1 MLGRIDA
8 FENKCHSVPVSH
20 CGRSAAVCLYPAD
33 ARTFALRDKA
43 PAHAASCALASVCDE
58 SDAARDHSGTLMRLS
73 RGSAAACRGEKS
85 FFFVVG
91 SSFFAAGHALYA
103 VYFLTHLGA
112 APRFGLIAFGALL
125 YALYIALL
133 LRRLRKGEIGG
144 KMQVLAASYLAV
156 ISFMSLCAFLF
167 AVTNGSIWH
176 WMVFA
181 ASLLFLFS
189 DSVLAYDKY
198 YKKLKFRY
206 LIVMS
211 TYILAQAGIT
221 FGVYLTLGGH

>member
-1 MLGRIDA
+1 MKTNVILFLFLIAAGAQLFACIPPMRARLRYATKLLLMPLLALWLLFATNPTPHAITLGLL
-8 FENKCHSVPVSH
+8 
-20 CGRSAAVCLYPAD
+20 CGFLGD
-33 ARTFALRDKA
+33 L
-43 PAHAASCALASVCDE
+43 L
-58 SDAARDHSGTLMRLS
+58 LL
-73 RGSAAACRGEKS
+73 AAAKKS

-103 VYFLTHLGA
+103 IYFLTHLGA

>member
-1 MLGRIDA
+1 MKTNVILFLFLIAAGAQLFACVPPMRARLRYATKLLLMPLLALWLLFATNPTPHAITLGLL
-8 FENKCHSVPVSH
+8 
-20 CGRSAAVCLYPAD
+20 CGFLGD
-33 ARTFALRDKA
+33 L
-43 PAHAASCALASVCDE
+43 L
-58 SDAARDHSGTLMRLS
+58 LL
-73 RGSAAACRGEKS
+73 AAAKKS

>member
-1 MLGRIDA
+1 LKTNVILFLFLIAAGAQLFACIPPMRARLRYATKLLLMPLLALWLLFATNPTPHAITLGLL
-8 FENKCHSVPVSH
+8 
-20 CGRSAAVCLYPAD
+20 CGFLGD
-33 ARTFALRDKA
+33 L
-43 PAHAASCALASVCDE
+43 L
-58 SDAARDHSGTLMRLS
+58 LL
-73 RGSAAACRGEKS
+73 AAAKKS

>member
-1 MLGRIDA
+1 MKTNVILFLFLIAAGAQLFACVPPMRARLRYATKLLLMPLLALWLLFATNPTPHAITLGLL
-8 FENKCHSVPVSH
+8 
-20 CGRSAAVCLYPAD
+20 CGFLGD
-33 ARTFALRDKA
+33 L
-43 PAHAASCALASVCDE
+43 L
-58 SDAARDHSGTLMRLS
+58 LL
-73 RGSAAACRGEKS
+73 AAAKKS

-144 KMQVLAASYLAV
+144 KMQVLVASYLAV

>member
-1 MLGRIDA
+1 MKTNVILFLFLIAAGAQLFACIPPMRARLRYATKLLLMPLLALWLLFATNPTPHAITLGLL
-8 FENKCHSVPVSH
+8 
-20 CGRSAAVCLYPAD
+20 CGFLGD
-33 ARTFALRDKA
+33 L
-43 PAHAASCALASVCDE
+43 L
-58 SDAARDHSGTLMRLS
+58 LL
-73 RGSAAACRGEKS
+73 AAAKKS

>member
-1 MLGRIDA
+1 MKTNVILFLFLIAAGAQLFACVPPMRARLRYATKLLLMPLLALWLLFATNPTPHAITLGLL
-8 FENKCHSVPVSH
+8 
-20 CGRSAAVCLYPAD
+20 CGFLGD
-33 ARTFALRDKA
+33 L
-43 PAHAASCALASVCDE
+43 L
-58 SDAARDHSGTLMRLS
+58 LL
-73 RGSAAACRGEKS
+73 AAAKKS

-103 VYFLTHLGA
+103 VYFLSHLGA

>member
-1 MLGRIDA
+1 MKTNVILFLFLIAVGAQLFACVPPMRARLRYATKLLLMPLLALWLLFATNPTPHAITLGLL
-8 FENKCHSVPVSH
+8 
-20 CGRSAAVCLYPAD
+20 CGFLGD
-33 ARTFALRDKA
+33 L
-43 PAHAASCALASVCDE
+43 L
-58 SDAARDHSGTLMRLS
+58 LL
-73 RGSAAACRGEKS
+73 AAAKKS

-91 SSFFAAGHALYA
+91 SSFFAAGHVLYA

>member
-1 MLGRIDA
+1 MKTNVILFLFLIAAGAQLFACIPPMRARLRYATKLLLMPLLALWLLFATNPTPHAITLGLL
-8 FENKCHSVPVSH
+8 
-20 CGRSAAVCLYPAD
+20 CGFLGD
-33 ARTFALRDKA
+33 L
-43 PAHAASCALASVCDE
+43 L
-58 SDAARDHSGTLMRLS
+58 LL
-73 RGSAAACRGEKS
+73 AAAKKS

-133 LRRLRKGEIGG
+133 LRRLRKGDIGG

>member
-1 MLGRIDA
+1 MKTNVILFLFLIAAGAQLFACIPPMRARLRYATKLLLMPLLALWLLFATNPTPHAITLGLL
-8 FENKCHSVPVSH
+8 
-20 CGRSAAVCLYPAD
+20 CGFLGD
-33 ARTFALRDKA
+33 L
-43 PAHAASCALASVCDE
+43 L
-58 SDAARDHSGTLMRLS
+58 LL
-73 RGSAAACRGEKS
+73 AAAKKS

-211 TYILAQAGIT
+211 TYILAQAGIA

>member
-1 MLGRIDA
+1 MKTNVILFLFLIAAGAQLFACVPPMRARLRYATKLLLMPLLALWLLFATNPTPHAITLGLL
-8 FENKCHSVPVSH
+8 
-20 CGRSAAVCLYPAD
+20 CGFLGD
-33 ARTFALRDKA
+33 L
-43 PAHAASCALASVCDE
+43 L
-58 SDAARDHSGTLMRLS
+58 LL
-73 RGSAAACRGEKS
+73 AAAKKS

-103 VYFLTHLGA
+103 VCFLTHLGA
-112 APRFGLIAFGALL
+112 APRFGLIAFSALL

>member
-1 MLGRIDA
+1 MKTNVILFLFLIAAGAQLFACVPPMRARLRYATKLLLMPLLALWLLFATNPTPHAITLGLL
-8 FENKCHSVPVSH
+8 
-20 CGRSAAVCLYPAD
+20 CGFLGD
-33 ARTFALRDKA
+33 L
-43 PAHAASCALASVCDE
+43 L
-58 SDAARDHSGTLMRLS
+58 LL
-73 RGSAAACRGEKS
+73 AAAKKS
-85 FFFVVG
+85 FLFVVG
-91 SSFFAAGHALYA
+91 SSFFAAGHVLYA
-103 VYFLTHLGA
+103 IYFLAHLGA

>member
-1 MLGRIDA
+1 MKTNVILFLFLIAAGAQLFACIPPMRARLRYATKLLLMPLLALWLLFAMNPTPHAITLGLL
-8 FENKCHSVPVSH
+8 
-20 CGRSAAVCLYPAD
+20 CGFLGD
-33 ARTFALRDKA
+33 L
-43 PAHAASCALASVCDE
+43 L
-58 SDAARDHSGTLMRLS
+58 LL
-73 RGSAAACRGEKS
+73 AAAKKS

-91 SSFFAAGHALYA
+91 SSFFAAGHVLYA
-103 VYFLTHLGA
+103 IYFLTHLGA
-112 APRFGLIAFGALL
+112 APSSVLIAFGALL

-133 LRRLRKGEIGG
+133 LRRLRKGDIGG

>member
-1 MLGRIDA
+1 MKTNVILFLFLIAAGAQLFACVPPMRARLRYATKLLLMPLLALWLLFATNPTPHAITLGLL
-8 FENKCHSVPVSH
+8 
-20 CGRSAAVCLYPAD
+20 CGFLGD
-33 ARTFALRDKA
+33 L
-43 PAHAASCALASVCDE
+43 L
-58 SDAARDHSGTLMRLS
+58 LL
-73 RGSAAACRGEKS
+73 AAAKKS

-144 KMQVLAASYLAV
+144 KMQVLAAFYLAV

>member
-1 MLGRIDA
+1 MKTNVILFLFLIAAGAQLFACIPPMRARLRYATKLLLMPLLALWLLFATNPTPHAITLGLL
-8 FENKCHSVPVSH
+8 
-20 CGRSAAVCLYPAD
+20 CGFLGD
-33 ARTFALRDKA
+33 L
-43 PAHAASCALASVCDE
+43 L
-58 SDAARDHSGTLMRLS
+58 LL
-73 RGSAAACRGEKS
+73 AAAKKS

-133 LRRLRKGEIGG
+133 LRQLRKGEIGG

>member
-1 MLGRIDA
+1 MKTNVILFLFLIAAGAQLFACVPPIRARLRYATKLLLMPLLALWLLFATNPTPHAITLGLL
-8 FENKCHSVPVSH
+8 
-20 CGRSAAVCLYPAD
+20 CGFLGD
-33 ARTFALRDKA
+33 L
-43 PAHAASCALASVCDE
+43 L
-58 SDAARDHSGTLMRLS
+58 LL
-73 RGSAAACRGEKS
+73 AAAKKS

>member
-1 MLGRIDA
+1 MKTNVILFLFLI
-8 FENKCHSVPVSH
+8 
-20 CGRSAAVCLYPAD
+20 AAVAQLFACIPPMR
-33 ARTFALRDKA
+33 ARLRYATKLLLMPLLALWLLFATN
-43 PAHAASCALASVCDE
+43 PTPHAI
-58 SDAARDHSGTLMRLS
+58 TLGLLC
-73 RGSAAACRGEKS
+73 GFLGDLLLLAAAKKS

-103 VYFLTHLGA
+103 IYFLTHLGA
-112 APRFGLIAFGALL
+112 APSSVLIAFGALL

-133 LRRLRKGEIGG
+133 LRRLRKGDIGG

>member
-1 MLGRIDA
+1 MKTNVILFLFLIAAGAQLFACVPPMRARLRYATKLLLMPLLALWLLFATNPTPHAITLGLL
-8 FENKCHSVPVSH
+8 
-20 CGRSAAVCLYPAD
+20 CGFLGD
-33 ARTFALRDKA
+33 L
-43 PAHAASCALASVCDE
+43 L
-58 SDAARDHSGTLMRLS
+58 LL
-73 RGSAAACRGEKS
+73 AAAKKS

-103 VYFLTHLGA
+103 IYFLTHLGA

>member
-1 MLGRIDA
+1 MKTNVILFLFLIAAGAQLFACVPPMRARLRYATKLLLMPLLALWLLFATNPTPHAITLGLL
-8 FENKCHSVPVSH
+8 
-20 CGRSAAVCLYPAD
+20 CGFLGD
-33 ARTFALRDKA
+33 L
-43 PAHAASCALASVCDE
+43 L
-58 SDAARDHSGTLMRLS
+58 LL
-73 RGSAAACRGEKS
+73 AAAKKS

-133 LRRLRKGEIGG
+133 LRRLRKGDIGG

>member
-1 MLGRIDA
+1 MKTNVILFLFLIAAGAQLFACIPPMRARLRYATKLLLMPLLALWILFATNPTPHAIALGLL
-8 FENKCHSVPVSH
+8 
-20 CGRSAAVCLYPAD
+20 CGFLGD
-33 ARTFALRDKA
+33 L
-43 PAHAASCALASVCDE
+43 L
-58 SDAARDHSGTLMRLS
+58 LL
-73 RGSAAACRGEKS
+73 AAAKKS

-91 SSFFAAGHALYA
+91 SSFFAAGHVLYA
-103 VYFLTHLGA
+103 IYFLTHLGA

-133 LRRLRKGEIGG
+133 LRRLRKGDIGG

>member
-1 MLGRIDA
+1 MKTNVILFLFLIAAGAQLFACVPPIRARLRYATKLLLMPLLALWLLFATNPTPHAITLGLL
-8 FENKCHSVPVSH
+8 
-20 CGRSAAVCLYPAD
+20 CGFLGD
-33 ARTFALRDKA
+33 L
-43 PAHAASCALASVCDE
+43 L
-58 SDAARDHSGTLMRLS
+58 LL
-73 RGSAAACRGEKS
+73 AAAKKS

-133 LRRLRKGEIGG
+133 LRRLRKGDIGG

>member
-1 MLGRIDA
+1 MKTNVILFLFLIAVGAQLFACVPPMRARLRYATKLLLMPLLALWLLFATNPTPHAITLGLL
-8 FENKCHSVPVSH
+8 
-20 CGRSAAVCLYPAD
+20 CGFLGD
-33 ARTFALRDKA
+33 L
-43 PAHAASCALASVCDE
+43 L
-58 SDAARDHSGTLMRLS
+58 LL
-73 RGSAAACRGEKS
+73 AAAKKS

-91 SSFFAAGHALYA
+91 SSFFAAGHVLYA

-133 LRRLRKGEIGG
+133 LRRLRKGDIGG

>member
-1 MLGRIDA
+1 MKTNVILFLFLIAAGAQLFACIPPMRARLRYATKLLLMPLLALWLLFATNPTPHAITLGLL
-8 FENKCHSVPVSH
+8 
-20 CGRSAAVCLYPAD
+20 CGFLGD
-33 ARTFALRDKA
+33 L
-43 PAHAASCALASVCDE
+43 L
-58 SDAARDHSGTLMRLS
+58 LL
-73 RGSAAACRGEKS
+73 AAAKKS

-91 SSFFAAGHALYA
+91 SSFFAAGHVLYA
-103 VYFLTHLGA
+103 IYFLTHLGA
-112 APRFGLIAFGALL
+112 APSFGLIAFGALL

>member
-1 MLGRIDA
+1 MKTNVILFLFLIAAGAQLFACIPPMRARLRYATKLLLMPLLALWLLFATNPTPHAITLGLL
-8 FENKCHSVPVSH
+8 
-20 CGRSAAVCLYPAD
+20 CGFLGD
-33 ARTFALRDKA
+33 L
-43 PAHAASCALASVCDE
+43 L
-58 SDAARDHSGTLMRLS
+58 LL
-73 RGSAAACRGEKS
+73 AAAKKS

-91 SSFFAAGHALYA
+91 SSFFAAGHVLYA

-133 LRRLRKGEIGG
+133 LRRLRKGDIGG
-144 KMQVLAASYLAV
+144 KMQVLSASYQAV